1 METVSGLHGPA
12 GTGECLKAANFSAKL
27 NYLQQQ
33 QKKLLGFEL
42 WGRTSSKTVVDQVT
56 LSF

>member
-12 GTGECLKAANFSAKL
+12 GTEECLKAANFSAKL

-33 QKKLLGFEL
+33 QKQKNCLALTCGAEPLQRLL
-42 WGRTSSKTVVDQVT
+42 
-56 LSF
+56 